1 MSSLN
6 RIVGAQEEHP
16 GYEIA
21 LEEMKTGRKHSDW
34 IWYIFPQMKGMGM
47 GYDAE
52 FYGIQSLFEA
62 RHYMEYEHLG
72 DRLQEITK
80 AVLRHD
86 TTSIEDI
93 MRSEED
99 TSVFHASMT
108 LFDIICPGCCFNRA
122 LDVYFDGERDKKTLT
137 LVEQEREY
145 LYGDSAFVQSGI
157 SGYSERGYFEGGVVE
172 SDEIPTEIKLPT
184 VLGFVLE
191 GHSMKDMIHH
201 YLFHKDFSHYRL
213 SGVLSRLEWYRNTLL
228 NQLAKNT
235 HPNGVVVLKR
245 VFQRLERLE
254 DCKHSELLPEV
265 EDAANAFDFVV
276 FECSKEQELKEK
288 MVSIAASAKKK
299 DSRC

>member
-21 LEEMKTGRKHSDW
+21 LEEMKTGRKRTDW
-34 IWYIFPQMKGMGM
+34 IWYIFPQMKGMGK
-47 GYDAE
+47 GDDAE

-108 LFDIICPGCCFNRA
+108 LFDIICPGCCFNR
-122 LDVYFDGERDKKTLT
+122 
-137 LVEQEREY
+137 EQEREY

-157 SGYSERGYFEGGVVE
+157 SGYSERGFFEGGVVE

-191 GHSMKDMIHH
+191 GHSMKDMVHH

-254 DCKHSELLPEV
+254 DCEHSELLPEV

-276 FECSKEQELKEK
+276 IECSKEQELKEK